1 MQLHVDTNGTDRVP
15 WEVELKA
22 YGPLKSFFIALKI
35 GLYGG
40 LTISMPFVIYFL
52 AQFVL
57 PALRIN
63 EKQWLFKLSS
73 FGAGLFM
80 LGVVFCYLIIMKVA
94 LWASVGFA
102 NMLGFGADEWQAE
115 EYISFVCKFMVGMG
129 LAFQMPVILLFL
141 VRVGILDYKKLSE
154 FRMYAVVVNLIL
166 AAVITPTGDP
176 FTLSLVAVPLQL
188 LYELSTLIAWFWH
201 KKEAAEE
208 EDEE

>member
-1 MQLHVDTNGTDRVP
+1 MP
-15 WEVELKA
+15 WEVQLKA